1 MFRSTDPIHDDAK
14 ERAIEFVRS
23 QIINMI
29 ENGDEGDVVDAIVQE
44 ISLSDIY
51 TYMNLL
57 KTDKS
62 LPFEL
67 PRIRYFNVTDE
78 NEYAMVCDY
87 VAAYKTV
94 VPPQNMRRIY
104 FIETSDFAITF
115 IPTLLEGEEVNIHIE
130 PLDCSPDFVLEMWD
144 RVNNEKSIDNIKWVK
159 FDNKGD

>member
-1 MFRSTDPIHDDAK
+1 MFRSTDPISDD
-14 ERAIEFVRS
+14 ESQRAIEFVRS

-51 TYMNLL
+51 TYMTLL

-78 NEYAMVCDY
+78 NEYAMLCDY
-87 VAAYKTV
+87 LAAYKTV
-94 VPPQNMRRIY
+94 VPPQNMRRI
-104 FIETSDFAITF
+104 
-115 IPTLLEGEEVNIHIE
+115 
-130 PLDCSPDFVLEMWD
+130 
-144 RVNNEKSIDNIKWVK
+144 
-159 FDNKGD
+159 